1 MNEENFSPSQPVLEP
16 EKNNAKL
23 VIVIA
28 IIVAIVAITAGVIGF
43 LLAKKTQAPAE
54 KPVAAQPVAQT
65 ADETVGWKTY
75 TNNAYNYEIRYPV
88 DWYISDN
95 KFAAKGSESKT
106 ISNYENPDQYT
117 QTSLDQQAPAKPSDF
132 IAAGISVEITNDS
145 LDKFCVTNEAVK
157 VLKRTEQTINGTNFI
172 LCDEITMDHPSG
184 IEIIRR
190 IFKNDNKIY
199 NLSYVKKGIV
209 SEDTLNKILATFKF
223 TNTVTDETA
232 DWKTYKNTENNFE
245 IKYPLGWKTNQANV
259 NQVEFYNSE
268 NPKNDYLFRI
278 DVVKNLNKSLN
289 VWLKDNIQDANVENQ
304 SVSVAGIEALKFISL
319 PSTQAPGNI
328 EYCFIKNNV
337 GYILTTAYI
346 DTSNGIGEKILSTF
360 KFTN

>member
-1 MNEENFSPSQPVLEP
+1 M
-16 EKNNAKL
+16 KNKKGN
-23 VIVIA
+23 VVVIA

-43 LLAKKTQAPAE
+43 LLAKKIQAPVVE
-54 KPVAAQPVAQT
+54 PAAQTPVTQS
-65 ADETVGWKTY
+65 ADETTDWKTY
-75 TNNAYNYEIRYPV
+75 TNTQYGYEFKYP
-88 DWYISDN
+88 
-95 KFAAKGSESKT
+95 
-106 ISNYENPDQYT
+106 SNYNIEQPT
-117 QTSLDQQAPAKPSDF
+117 QIKDVVVIHIPKKQEYMQIQFFNTEPKINDYEPLGAQL
-132 IAAGISVEITNDS
+132 AGDS
-145 LDKFCVTNEAVK
+145 LLGGKKSLKYHTEKPIILEGTLKDIPYTDYVVVLSKSSYLEISYYGHNNVEASF
-157 VLKRTEQTINGTNFI
+157 E
-172 LCDEITMDHPSG
+172 
-184 IEIIRR
+184 
-190 IFKNDNKIY
+190 
-199 NLSYVKKGIV
+199 
-209 SEDTLNKILATFKF
+209 KILSTFKF
-223 TNTVTDETA
+223 TNAVADETA

-304 SVSVAGIEALKFISL
+304 SVSVAGIEALQFISL